1 MLKTFSKIVL
11 FISLVNASLIKGKIT
26 TKDGK
31 ALGNANIV
39 SLPSGEGAQSDDSGM
54 FMLSILPLDRIIVVS
69 HIGYIADTI
78 QTLDIQDDITILLEE
93 KNILMDSL
101 RVESKKRGSKVYFS
115 KKKLAT
121 NLDLDNPAIRGSI
134 DIGDALF
141 SNFPVSINE
150 TMAGSKN
157 ISIRGSGDDE
167 LVFLY
172 DGIRIN
178 NLSSG
183 KVDLSQFNTLG
194 LNNLE
199 LISGNSDN
207 SIYSSGAINII
218 PKINYDNQITFS
230 QKIGSYDFGNF
241 DIHTSIGNKNVSINA
256 GLSKGNFSL
265 GYDDPELN
273 KIQRKH
279 DKIILNTGL
288 KNGLGKELK
297 LMGFRNKKST
307 INGKTKDTLNNTMQ
321 NIIVK
326 FDEKNNPLGRLTFYG
341 FFQDQIGSQRSI
353 LQKNKNND
361 SNKGVG
367 LSYESIFNNS
377 KFKISTESNRI
388 RSLWEIDNH
397 NFKIRR
403 GEQKIT
409 GSFEIFQ
416 SQKREGLKLQDLK
429 FIFSNQIISSSSDSD
444 SLVFFQNSDGPIRS
458 SKFLVSMTNEQSKIK
473 KMIFLNLSNSF
484 RVPSIHEIV
493 HNEIHIAQS
502 GAGLSTEQKSISEIG
517 VKINDSEPNT
527 TRSMS
532 AVFTAFKYDYT
543 NKIKQL
549 YIEDSFTQIPINYG
563 DASIFGFDNYIKFN
577 LNEGRITASAYLTN
591 YFFSDEMA
599 FQLKPNKMYRAT
611 VKLNSIIGNIKFTYR
626 KESEKYLTSINRSG
640 VQSRTEV
647 SSFENFDLDISKQ
660 LPLKYT
666 DISISF
672 SGKNLNN
679 QTQSLMGISL
689 YDRRFVLSIGLLI
702 K

>member
-1 MLKTFSKIVL
+1 MKTFSIIVL
-11 FISLVNASLIKGKIT
+11 FISLLNASQIKGKIT
-26 TKDGK
+26 TKDGE

-39 SLPSGEGAQSDDSGM
+39 SLPSGKGVQSDNSGM
-54 FMLSILPLDRIIVVS
+54 FSLLISPLDRVIVVS
-69 HIGYIADTI
+69 HIGYAADTI
-78 QTLDIQDDITILLEE
+78 QTLDIQDNITISLEE

-101 RVESKKRGSKVYFS
+101 RVESKKWGEKVYFS
-115 KKKLAT
+115 KKKLVT
-121 NLDLDNPAIRGSI
+121 NLDIDNPIIRGSI

-150 TMAGSKN
+150 TMSGSKN
-157 ISIRGSGDDE
+157 ISIRGSGNDE

-218 PKINYDNQITFS
+218 PKINYDNEISFS

-241 DIHTSIGNKNVSINA
+241 NINTSLGNKNVSINT
-256 GLSKGNFSL
+256 GLSQGNSSQK
-265 GYDDPELN
+265 YDDFELN

-279 DKIILNTGL
+279 DRIIFNTGL

-307 INGKTKDTLNNTMQ
+307 SNGKTKDTLNNNVQ

-326 FDEKNNPLGRLTFYG
+326 FDEKKNNPLGRLTFYG

-353 LQKNKNND
+353 LQKNKNID

-388 RSLWEIDNH
+388 RSLWEIDNR

-429 FIFSNQIISSSSDSD
+429 FIFSNQRISSSSDSD
-444 SLVFFQNSDGPIRS
+444 SLVLFQNSDGSIRS
-458 SKFLVSMTNEQSKIK
+458 SKFLVSVTNEQSKNR

-484 RVPSIHEIV
+484 RVPSIYEAV
-493 HNEIHIAQS
+493 HNVIHIAQS

-517 VKINDSEPNT
+517 VKINDSEANT

-599 FQLKPNKMYRAT
+599 FQLKPDKMYRAT
-611 VKLNSIIGNIKFTYR
+611 VELNSIIGNIKFTYR
-626 KESEKYLTSINRSG
+626 KESEKYLTTINRSG

-660 LPLKYT
+660 LLSKYT